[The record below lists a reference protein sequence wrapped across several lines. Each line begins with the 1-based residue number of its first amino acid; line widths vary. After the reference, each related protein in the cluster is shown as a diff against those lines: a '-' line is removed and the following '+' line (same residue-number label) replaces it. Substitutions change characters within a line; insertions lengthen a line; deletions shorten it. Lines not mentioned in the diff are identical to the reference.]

1 MFRRFWLPFVLLSSV
16 CLAAAPSKQL
26 TIEFVDTEGG
36 QATLLVTPSGQ
47 SMLIDAGWPGNQGR
61 DSDRIIAAAK
71 RHGLSK
77 IDIMLV
83 THYHLDHVGGVP
95 ELAAKFPIG
104 MMIDHGDNTETTK
117 QAQALEEN
125 YRKVIAQGVKR
136 MSVKPGDLI
145 PLRDVK
151 VEVVTARGEHA
162 PKPLKGAGM
171 KDNPHCGEEKK
182 KDDPTENG
190 RSIGVLISFGKFRF
204 VDLGDLTWNK
214 ELEIAC
220 PKHFIGAVDLYL
232 TTHHGLDQSGPK
244 AIVHG
249 LRPRVA
255 VMNNGARKGGSPSAW
270 AIVSSSPGLEDLW
283 QLHYSIAGAKTHNVA
298 DDRIANLEEKCQ
310 GHGIMVKA
318 DKNRTLT
325 VTNLR
330 NNVSKTY
337 KP

>member
-1 MFRRFWLPFVLLSSV
+1 MLSRIGLALGLLAA
-16 CLAAAPSKQL
+16 LAGAAPSKSL
-26 TIEFVDTEGG
+26 AIEFIDTEGG

-61 DSDRIIAAAK
+61 DADRIVAAAK
-71 RHGLSK
+71 RHGLKK
-77 IDIMLV
+77 IDILLV

-95 ELAAKFPIG
+95 DLAAKFPIG
-104 MMIDHGDNTETTK
+104 MMIDHGDNTETSK

-145 PLRDVK
+145 PLRDVRID
-151 VEVVTARGEHA
+151 VVTARGDHIM
-162 PKPLKGAGM
+162 KPMKAAGT

-190 RSIGVLISFGKFRF
+190 RSIGVVITFGKFRF

-214 ELEIAC
+214 ELEISC
-220 PKHFIGAVDLYL
+220 PKHFIGPVDLYL

-255 VMNNGARKGGSPSAW
+255 IMNNGARKGGSPGAW
-270 AIVSSSPGLEDLW
+270 QIVSTSPGLADLW
-283 QLHYSIAGAKTHNVA
+283 QLHYSVAGAKTHNV
-298 DDRIANLEEKCQ
+298 DGDRIANLEEKCQ
-310 GHGIMVKA
+310 GYGILVKA
-318 DKNRTLT
+318 EKNRTFT

-330 NNVSKTY
+330 NNATKTY